1 MIRIAMGFFVVMG
14 AIGYDEMMVEMSQPQ
29 PLTPLLLKTVF
40 GMALVGWGL
49 YDMANKGELDEYR

>member
-40 GMALVGWGL
+40 GMALVG
-49 YDMANKGELDEYR
+49 